1 VSHTAQP
8 SSLEIAQRAALRPIA
23 EIADEIGILPEE
35 LESFGPYKA
44 KVRLDILDRLADR
57 PLGREIVV
65 TAMTPT
71 ALGEGKTTTTIGLA
85 QALNRIGVRA
95 AAALRQP
102 SLGPVFGIKGGGAG
116 GGFSQV
122 VPMEDVN
129 LHFTG
134 DLHAVAAAHNLGAAF
149 LDNHL
154 FRGNTLQID
163 PLTIRWPR
171 VLDVNDRALRRVLIG
186 IGETRDV
193 RESEFHI
200 TAASEIMAI
209 LALANDLHDLRRRIG
224 QVIVAETFKG
234 APVTLE
240 DLHVAGAM
248 TVVMRDAIKPNLVQT
263 LEGGPAFVHAG
274 PFANIAHGNSSV
286 VADRVALRL
295 VDVVCTEGGFGSDMG
310 FQKFVDI
317 KCRLSGLRPS
327 AAVIVATVKALRMH
341 GDGGLHL
348 PGQAHPGDAD
358 RDEVLRRGAENL
370 AQHVRIVAEYGV
382 PAVVAINAYESDGDG
397 ELEIVRQVAIAAGA
411 RDAVV
416 ANHFRAGGAGAEELA
431 RAVWRTAQDGAPGF
445 RFLLPEE
452 ATLRE
457 RIEAIATRIYG
468 ADGVDISGE
477 ADKQLDTIERLGY
490 ATLPVCMAKTQS
502 SLSHD
507 PNLKGRPS
515 GFRVPIR
522 EVRLFS
528 GAGFVTAYCG
538 DMRTMPGLPTHPNG
552 EGVDI
557 DADGRVVGL
566 F

>member
-1 VSHTAQP
+1 MSQP
-8 SSLEIAQRAALRPIA
+8 SSLEIAQAAHLRPIVDVAA
-23 EIADEIGILPEE
+23 ELGILPEE
-35 LESFGPYKA
+35 LESYGPFKA
-44 KVRLDILDRLADR
+44 KIKLEILARLADR
-57 PLGREIVV
+57 PDGREIVV
-65 TAMTPT
+65 TAITPT
-71 ALGEGKTTTTIGLA
+71 AAGEGKTTTTIGLA
-85 QALNRIGVRA
+85 QALNHIGVRA
-95 AAALRQP
+95 AATIRQP

-116 GGFSQV
+116 GGYSQV

-154 FRGNTLQID
+154 FRGNKLGID
-163 PLTIRWPR
+163 ALTIRWPR

-209 LALANDLHDLRRRIG
+209 LALANDLQDLRRKIG
-224 QVIVAETFKG
+224 RVIVAETFKG
-234 APVTLE
+234 EPVTLE
-240 DLHVAGAM
+240 DLKVAGAM
-248 TVVMRDAIKPNLVQT
+248 TVLMRDAIKPNLVQT
-263 LEGGPAFVHAG
+263 LEGGPAFIHAG

-286 VADRVALRL
+286 VADRVAMKL
-295 VDVVCTEGGFGSDMG
+295 VDAICTEGGFGADMG

-327 AAVIVATVKALRMH
+327 AAVIVATVRALRMH
-341 GDGGLHL
+341 GDGTGT
-348 PGQAHPGDAD
+348 AEERSATAD
-358 RDEVLRRGAENL
+358 PRQTLLRGTENL
-370 AQHVRIVAEYGV
+370 AQHINIVTQYGV
-382 PAVVAINAYESDGDG
+382 PAVVAINAFGTDEPW
-397 ELEIVRQVAIAAGA
+397 ELELIHRAAIDAGA
-411 RDAVV
+411 TDAVV
-416 ANHFRAGGAGAEELA
+416 SRHYTDGGAGAADLA
-431 RAVWRTAQDGAPGF
+431 RAVWQVAQSRAPDF
-445 RFLLPEE
+445 HFLHGDD

-468 ADGVDISGE
+468 ADGIDLSGE
-477 ADKQLDTIERLGY
+477 AEKSLYAMERLGY
-490 ATLPVCMAKTQS
+490 GNLPICMAKTQS
-502 SLSHD
+502 SLSHN
-507 PNLKGRPS
+507 PALKGRPR

-522 EVRLFS
+522 DARLFA

-538 DMRTMPGLPTHPNG
+538 DMRTMPGLPTRPNG

-557 DADGRVVGL
+557 DADGKIVGL